1 METKKNLQWGIILS
15 YITMFAGLF
24 VSMTYTPFL
33 LRALGT
39 QQYGLYNMGQAAVS
53 YLGLT
58 EFGLGNAIVRY
69 SSKYRAL
76 GDEKKTAS
84 MYGMFMYMYAILA
97 GIIVILGSVVCIG
110 SEHFFKVTTGAVGYR
125 QLKIIIAIM
134 VVSLAIS
141 FLLQPYNAIINSF
154 EKFSFLKITN
164 LIYTVLK
171 PLVMIPLLIWGYKAV
186 ALSFITMI
194 LTIGLHLSDVVYIKF
209 VLKVRVDYNF
219 KNMDWKILKE
229 IIGYSG
235 FIFLGSI
242 VAQLNNNADSIILGK
257 IKGEAAVAVY
267 AIGYQLHTYIRQFP
281 QTISGVFF
289 PRVTVRLTQGAS
301 MEEMTDLAIK
311 VGRIQF
317 FLSSLLI
324 SGFWIFGKE
333 FLYLWAGKG
342 YENAYYIIL
351 ALVVSSMIPD
361 VQSIFVLVIQAIN
374 RHQYRAGLYVI
385 CAVLNVMLSIPAAIY
400 YGPIGCAVCTGITTL
415 LTAGIMINIY
425 YWKKIGLNIP
435 RFWKIILNVAKFIL
449 PTSIIGFIIN
459 SWFETNN
466 WGILILKIGMY
477 TSAYLFVIY
486 FMCTNKEEKGFIL
499 QIINRKNTRGKVEKE

>member
-154 EKFSFLKITN
+154 EKFSFLN
-164 LIYTVLK
+164 SEMDLE
-171 PLVMIPLLIWGYKAV
+171 
-186 ALSFITMI
+186 
-194 LTIGLHLSDVVYIKF
+194 
-209 VLKVRVDYNF
+209 
-219 KNMDWKILKE
+219 KN
-229 IIGYSG
+229 
-235 FIFLGSI
+235 
-242 VAQLNNNADSIILGK
+242 
-257 IKGEAAVAVY
+257 
-267 AIGYQLHTYIRQFP
+267 
-281 QTISGVFF
+281 
-289 PRVTVRLTQGAS
+289 
-301 MEEMTDLAIK
+301 
-311 VGRIQF
+311 
-317 FLSSLLI
+317 
-324 SGFWIFGKE
+324 
-333 FLYLWAGKG
+333 
-342 YENAYYIIL
+342 
-351 ALVVSSMIPD
+351 
-361 VQSIFVLVIQAIN
+361 
-374 RHQYRAGLYVI
+374 
-385 CAVLNVMLSIPAAIY
+385 
-400 YGPIGCAVCTGITTL
+400 
-415 LTAGIMINIY
+415 
-425 YWKKIGLNIP
+425 
-435 RFWKIILNVAKFIL
+435 FIL
-449 PTSIIGFIIN
+449 PIYSSPRLN
-459 SWFETNN
+459 S
-466 WGILILKIGMY
+466 G
-477 TSAYLFVIY
+477 
-486 FMCTNKEEKGFIL
+486 
-499 QIINRKNTRGKVEKE
+499 

>member
-1 METKKNLQWGIILS
+1 MGTKKNLQWGIILS

-33 LRALGT
+33 LRSLGT

-84 MYGMFMYMYAILA
+84 MYGMFMYMYATLA

-164 LIYTVLK
+164 LVYTILK
-171 PLVMIPLLIWGYKAV
+171 PIVMIPLLIWGYKAV
-186 ALSFITMI
+186 ALSLVTMI
-194 LTIGLHLSDVVYIKF
+194 LTIGLHLSDVAYIKF
-209 VLKVRVDYNF
+209 VLKIKIDYNP
-219 KNMDWKILKE
+219 KNMDWTIFKE

-257 IKGEAAVAVY
+257 IRGEAAVAVY

-289 PRVTVRLTQGAS
+289 PRVTVRITQGAS

-342 YENAYYIIL
+342 YGDAYYIIL
-351 ALVVSSMIPD
+351 VLVVTAMIPD

-374 RHQYRAGLYVI
+374 RHQYRAVLYVI
-385 CAVLNVMLSIPAAIY
+385 CAVLNVMFSIPAAIY
-400 YGPIGCAVCTGITTL
+400 YGAIGCAVCTGITTL

-425 YWKKIGLNIP
+425 YWKKIKLNIP
-435 RFWKIILNVAKFIL
+435 RFWNNILNVAKYLFLIGV
-449 PTSIIGFIIN
+449 IGFIAN
-459 SWFETNN
+459 YGLKTDN
-466 WGILILKIGMY
+466 WGILMLKISVY
-477 TSAYLFVIY
+477 TIIYLLVIY
-486 FMCTNKEEKGFIL
+486 FMCANAEEKEFVL
-499 QIINRKNTRGKVEKE
+499 KVINRKSARGKNEDN